1 MQSNP
6 VATTTAPSAAADMAL
21 PLPASDRPIAFRFWI
36 RVTLFAMLAVLIG
49 VLVWQGISASGN
61 PPDPNDPASKAISHT
76 AVMIN
81 AGILVFREGLEAILV
96 LAALTAS
103 LARTDRH
110 YWKPVALG
118 SGLSF
123 LATILTYFMVVA
135 ILADINANN
144 SVSMLN
150 VQAGTGLLAVVVLM
164 VIMNWFFHKI
174 YWTGWITHHNTR
186 KRNLLQTTD
195 NTKTAVYWGLLTI
208 GFTSVYREGFEV
220 VIMLQSWRLLAGQSV
235 VLAGA
240 GIGLALTLMVA
251 LLTFAGHYKL
261 PYRKMLILTG
271 TMIGAVLLVMVG
283 ESVQEM
289 QQAHWLPTHNLA
301 ISFPGWVENWFA
313 TFPTWEG
320 LISQL
325 FAVIFVAGTYFGA
338 QYFRVWR
345 YRNLPDDRKPPA
357 LADMACQQQD
367 AAD

>member
-1 MQSNP
+1 MPAQNNF
-6 VATTTAPSAAADMAL
+6 PSDASHTEF
-21 PLPASDRPIAFRFWI
+21 LPARDGIPLQALAPKIK
-36 RVTLFAMLAVLIG
+36 RVVYGLILAVGLVILG
-49 VLVWQGISASGN
+49 ILVWQGITAAGN
-61 PPDPNDPASKAISHT
+61 PPDPNDPASKNISHA
-76 AVMIN
+76 AVMVN

-110 YWKPVALG
+110 YWKPVAIG
-118 SGLSF
+118 SGISF
-123 LATILTYFMVVA
+123 LATVITYFVVVA

-144 SVSMLN
+144 NASMLN
-150 VQAGTGLLAVVVLM
+150 VQAGTGLLAVAVLM

-174 YWTGWITHHNTR
+174 YWTGWITHHHNR
-186 KRNLLQTTD
+186 KRNLLEASSSPQS
-195 NTKTAVYWGLLTI
+195 AVYWGLLTI

-251 LLTFAGHYKL
+251 LLTFAGHYRL

-271 TMIGAVLLVMVG
+271 VMIGAVLLVMVG
-283 ESVQEM
+283 ENVQEM
-289 QQAHWLPTHNLA
+289 QQANWLPTHNLPVN
-301 ISFPGWVENWFA
+301 FPGWVENWFA

-320 LISQL
+320 LIGQML
-325 FAVIFVAGTYFGA
+325 ALLFVAGTYFGA

-345 YRNLPDDRKPPA
+345 PA
-357 LADMACQQQD
+357 RLRR
-367 AAD
+367 AAAAQSSGG